1 MKYLLSILFFLFLGI
16 EADAKGFSDNFKAEN
31 HHWNLGLLFGGIG
44 QTEDLG
50 MPVFA
55 VSTTIYGFYF
65 DVGVCPSSHK
75 SDVRVDKWD
84 DNEALMF
91 HAGYQLPLTKW
102 FRVIPII
109 GYSHCASGTTDGSN
123 YHVTSNG
130 IHNKFTADES
140 FSKFDYGTA
149 SVFNINHINL
159 QAAITRYSWYLGV
172 GYEF

>member
-1 MKYLLSILFFLFLGI
+1 
-16 EADAKGFSDNFKAEN
+16 
-31 HHWNLGLLFGGIG
+31 
-44 QTEDLG
+44 

-55 VSTTIYGFYF
+55 LSTTIYGFYF
-65 DVGVCPSSHK
+65 DVGVCPSSHE

-84 DNEALMF
+84 DNKALMF

-102 FRVIPII
+102 LRVIPII
-109 GYSHCASGTTDGSN
+109 GYSHYASGTTDGSN

-130 IHNKFTADES
+130 IHNEFTADES

-149 SVFNINHINL
+149 AVFNMNHINL
-159 QAAITRYSWYLGV
+159 QATITRYSWYLGV

>member
-16 EADAKGFSDNFKAEN
+16 EADAKEFSDNFKAEN
-31 HHWNLGLLFGGIG
+31 HHWNLGLHFGGIG

-50 MPVFA
+50 MSVFA
-55 VSTTIYGFYF
+55 LSTTIYGFYF
-65 DVGVCPSSHK
+65 DVGVCPSSHE

-91 HAGYQLPLTKW
+91 HSVYQLPLTKW
-102 FRVIPII
+102 LRVIPII

-130 IHNKFTADES
+130 IHNEFTADES

-149 SVFNINHINL
+149 AVFNINHINL
-159 QAAITRYSWYLGV
+159 QATITRYSWYLGV